1 MSMIFSVKKIGDTD
15 WVEVV
20 LIFENP
26 IHHYLKRPEIQPS
39 IDVLLLR

>member
-1 MSMIFSVKKIGDTD
+1 MIFSVKKIGDTD
-15 WVEVV
+15 WIEVV

-26 IHHYLKRPEIQPS
+26 IHYLKRPEIQPS

>member
-1 MSMIFSVKKIGDTD
+1 MIFSVKKIGDTD

-20 LIFENP
+20 LIFSENP